1 MAAVTPLSDQLH
13 LGGEAVCIL
22 ENTDSID
29 ISALSGA
36 AGSEK
41 VKIVSMH
48 WTTDGDPGMVV
59 TYGDTTTNND
69 DTLQLYGG
77 GTWSRFNGFDGILSD
92 ADISV
97 TGAGTIII
105 TVKKIE
111 GYAHR
116 TDYKAVE

>member
-1 MAAVTPLSDQLH
+1 MAAVTPLSDGLN

-22 ENTDSID
+22 ENGDSID
-29 ISALSGA
+29 ISALAGA
-36 AGSEK
+36 GGSEK

-48 WTTDGDPGMVV
+48 WTTDSTGMVV
-59 TYGDTTTNND
+59 TYGDTTANND
-69 DTLQLYGG
+69 NTLQLYGG
-77 GTWSRFNGFDGILSD
+77 GTWSRYNGFDGILSD

-97 TGAGTIII
+97 AGNGTIII

-116 TDYKAVE
+116 SDYKATE